1 MSISDL
7 CPCESR
13 GYLRTPAQ
21 KSLTHLPKVFLPPK
35 KMKLVFTQTILFLV
49 LLFCFARSVT
59 VISKHG
65 TDNESVGCHDF
76 SITLRIR

>member
-7 CPCESR
+7 CPSESR

-21 KSLTHLPKVFLPPK
+21 KSLTNLRKVFLPPK
-35 KMKLVFTQTILFLV
+35 KMKLVFSQTVLFLV
-49 LLFCFARSVT
+49 LLFCCVRSVT

-65 TDNESVGCHDF
+65 TDNEGVGCRDF

>member
-13 GYLRTPAQ
+13 GYLPSPAQ
-21 KSLTHLPKVFLPPK
+21 KSLTHLPKVLLFPK

-49 LLFCFARSVT
+49 LLFCCARSVT

-65 TDNESVGCHDF
+65 TDNESVGYYDL